1 MKVSDVKTKLGGAE
15 RLYVAPALERFDISV
30 ESGFAQ
36 TGLDWHEGGAGSYE
50 DYIND
55 NGSY

>member
-30 ESGFAQ
+30 ESGFA
-36 TGLDWHEGGAGSYE
+36 TSTYGDPGSAGDDLYGTE
-50 DYIND
+50 YDF
-55 NGSY
+55 

>member
-30 ESGFAQ
+30 ESGFA
-36 TGLDWHEGGAGSYE
+36 TSNFGEPGSAGDDLYGTE
-50 DYIND
+50 HNF
-55 NGSY
+55 